1 MLDAKSAS
9 TVPPLLAF
17 PPFLLSL
24 CSGLSSDTGS
34 RVVNAAKVLFASFSS
49 LLSSTELFYHKWSSR
64 SLYNS
69 RVVQMKKSA
78 HRRLVYSEFLCAAG
92 PLRRAVPALMSP
104 VGCIVCFS
112 FFFFS
117 QRKWSSPSKPIKSV
131 RQCVLISSSSLS
143 FHFLCRS
150 SPIIEKKR
158 VIDLSNGR
166 IGLRFSS
173 AFHIKKKSGI
183 GRSQPKD
190 ERKHANRKQK
200 RLERKKK
207 RKSQYACDPVLIDNS
222 QRSINTEKERKR
234 KSENKKKKACSF
246 YF

>member
-1 MLDAKSAS
+1 MRSW
-9 TVPPLLAF
+9 P
-17 PPFLLSL
+17 
-24 CSGLSSDTGS
+24 SS
-34 RVVNAAKVLFASFSS
+34 SS
-49 LLSSTELFYHKWSSR
+49 CP
-64 SLYNS
+64 
-69 RVVQMKKSA
+69 SA
-78 HRRLVYSEFLCAAG
+78 HVTRWVHRLLF
-92 PLRRAVPALMSP
+92 
-104 VGCIVCFS
+104 

-173 AFHIKKKSGI
+173 AFHIKKKAASE
-183 GRSQPKD
+183 D
-190 ERKHANRKQK
+190 LNRKMSANTQTESK
-200 RLERKKK
+200 SVWKEKKK